1 MTFQDSESQPSAPPA
16 DTGTSGSAAKWV
28 GWGEQISLCSRIIRE
43 EISQTAARHG
53 LSPIEFSML
62 FFCRPDGCSMR
73 VSEHD
78 PRAQRDCS
86 DPQDEQSPGVS
97 QNQIAAAISVSAA
110 HVSGL
115 VEQLRSRGLLSGH
128 RSTADRRRQH
138 WRATD
143 KGEAVLRA
151 ILEELAPWA
160 VRLDQ
165 DLGLRQGERTFRL
178 LGRLTDALLSL
189 SNETRADAQ
198 HRGAA

>member
-1 MTFQDSESQPSAPPA
+1 MTSQDNASQPSAPPA
-16 DTGTSGSAAKWV
+16 ETGTSSSAAKWV
-28 GWGEQISLCSRIIRE
+28 GWGEQISLCSRIIRDQ
-43 EISQTAARHG
+43 ISQAAARHG
-53 LSPIEFSML
+53 LSPIEFSVL

-78 PRAQRDCS
+78 RDAS
-86 DPQDEQSPGVS
+86 QGGEEPQCERSPGAS
-97 QNQIAAAISVSAA
+97 QNQIAEAISVSAA

-138 WRATD
+138 WRATE

-160 VRLDQ
+160 IRLDQ
-165 DLGLRQGERTFRL
+165 DLGHRQGERTFRL
-178 LGRLTDALLSL
+178 LGRLTDALLGL
-189 SNETRADAQ
+189 SVETPADAQ